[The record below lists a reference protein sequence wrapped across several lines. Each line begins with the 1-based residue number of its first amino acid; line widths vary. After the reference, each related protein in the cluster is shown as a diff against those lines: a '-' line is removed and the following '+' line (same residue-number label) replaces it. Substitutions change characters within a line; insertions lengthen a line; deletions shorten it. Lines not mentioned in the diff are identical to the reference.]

1 MARANAGALRGES
14 FRGAVSLSV
23 FPPRGNSYSICEYLC
38 MYLCVLVG
46 LYLCFFG
53 EDGGVA
59 VRSSRVCVSV
69 GQQQRWRFFFKGKDS
84 LVPFG
89 ETIQLP

>member
-1 MARANAGALRGES
+1 MAGADAGALRRES
-14 FRGAVSLSV
+14 FRGAVSPSV
-23 FPPRGNSYSICEYLC
+23 FPPWGVSYPICEYLC

-59 VRSSRVCVSV
+59 VRSSRVCVSGSAAEMV
-69 GQQQRWRFFFKGKDS
+69 GFFLKGKHS

-89 ETIQLP
+89 QTIQLP

>member
-1 MARANAGALRGES
+1 MEGEPPEKFVARADAGA
-14 FRGAVSLSV
+14 
-23 FPPRGNSYSICEYLC
+23 PRGTSYPICEYLC

-59 VRSSRVCVSV
+59 VRSSRVCVST
-69 GQQQRWRFFFKGKDS
+69 GQLQRWGFGLKRKHS
-84 LVPFG
+84 LVPFVQ
-89 ETIQLP
+89 TIRLL

>member
-1 MARANAGALRGES
+1 MEGVPPEKFVARVDAGAPRGQS
-14 FRGAVSLSV
+14 FCGAVSPSA
-23 FPPRGNSYSICEYLC
+23 FPPQGISYPICEYLC

-46 LYLCFFG
+46 LYLGFFG

-69 GQQQRWRFFFKGKDS
+69 GQLQRWGFFF
-84 LVPFG
+84 
-89 ETIQLP
+89 